1 MTKKTFVLILIT
13 ICISIAA
20 NVSLFGAT
28 IPAGTTLVVRTV
40 VRISSHDRVGR
51 TFNAQ
56 LDQDVTVKSSALL
69 KAGTKV
75 SGKIEASRA
84 NSRKSA
90 PLTLSLTQVSNNGRM
105 ISIKTDSFQP
115 ESKSTTAR
123 QAQMRGGF
131 SVGSST
137 VAPGTKM
144 EFRLAQ
150 PVNL

>member
-1 MTKKTFVLILIT
+1 MTKKTFVLVLISS
-13 ICISIAA
+13 CISIAA
-20 NVSLFGAT
+20 QLSSSAAP

-40 VRISSHDRVGR
+40 DRISSHDRVGR
-51 TFNAQ
+51 TFNAK
-56 LDQDVTVKSSALL
+56 LDQDVTVKGSALL

-75 SGKIEASRA
+75 SGKIEASRE
-84 NSRKSA
+84 NSRRSA
-90 PLTLSLTQVSNNGRM
+90 PLTLSLTQLSNNGRM

-115 ESKSTTAR
+115 ESKATRAR